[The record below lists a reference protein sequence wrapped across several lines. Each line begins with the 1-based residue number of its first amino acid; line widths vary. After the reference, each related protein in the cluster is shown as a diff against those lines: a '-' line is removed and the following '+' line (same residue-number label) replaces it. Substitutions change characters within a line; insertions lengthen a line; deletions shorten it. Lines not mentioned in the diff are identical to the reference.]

1 MTAREFFQDVTH
13 VNICGVATLVGVE
26 KGAVVMGQ
34 SCFSRDVIRIIKADG
49 WYLTGVV
56 GDHHQFKHPVKKG
69 RVTVPHPKKDLKK
82 YELASIKRQSG
93 LDF

>member
-1 MTAREFFQDVTH
+1 MLIYVVSRPLSW
-13 VNICGVATLVGVE
+13 GE
-26 KGAVVMGQ
+26 KGTVLMGQ
-34 SCFSRDVIRIIKADG
+34 SYSSREVIRIIEEDG

-56 GDHHQFKHPVKKG
+56 GDHHQFNHPVKKG